1 MLSLDM
7 VSFFMSSAKAAG
19 ASGAMAKP
27 AAMSAESRMLFFI
40 SCPPED

>member
-1 MLSLDM
+1 M

-27 AAMSAESRMLFFI
+27 AAISAESRNLFFI
-40 SCPPED
+40 GCPPQE